1 MAKSYTGTKT
11 SDRYNI
17 RTLSISDTETDLF
30 SLKAAEDA
38 IAILIALQTLK
49 KTKKSWDL
57 QWPSPE
63 LCSRQGQPS
72 F

>member
-17 RTLSISDTETDLF
+17 RTLSISDTETDLL

-49 KTKKSWDL
+49 KK
-57 QWPSPE
+57 
-63 LCSRQGQPS
+63 
-72 F
+72 

>member
-17 RTLSISDTETDLF
+17 WTLSISDTETDLL

-38 IAILIALQTLK
+38 IVILIALQTLK
-49 KTKKSWDL
+49 KKIIMGPAMAFT
-57 QWPSPE
+57 
-63 LCSRQGQPS
+63 
-72 F
+72 